1 MIDATNRRQYAVEL
15 SPFGIVHQTAD
26 LLSSREE
33 SNARVASESR
43 VSRALS
49 LTYLHRFSFLLP
61 VYRRGNGGKKEIGW
75 RRMQENERLT
85 GLLHRERG
93 VLSVLT
99 SNISCKRWGR

>member
-43 VSRALS
+43 VSRAS
-49 LTYLHRFSFLLP
+49 LTYLHHFSFLLP
-61 VYRRGNGGKKEIGW
+61 VYRRGNGGEKEIGW
-75 RRMQENERLT
+75 RRMQENEMLT
-85 GLLHRERG
+85 GFFYTASE
-93 VLSVLT
+93 V
-99 SNISCKRWGR
+99 C

>member
-43 VSRALS
+43 VSRAS

-61 VYRRGNGGKKEIGW
+61 VYGGEKEIGW

-99 SNISCKRWGR
+99 FNISCKRWG